1 MTGEPTDGSPTPT
14 DPTDPTDP
22 GDTGAAGVSSAGA
35 GAALG
40 RAAVSEA
47 VGGLGWRYVLGTL
60 RTSIRLGPL
69 WQVAEVATELI
80 RACGQGADE
89 SLLLDLRPGRLELT
103 LRPPDTAGLT
113 ARELAHARMIATT
126 AAEMGLPLEPDADGR
141 RTVQSLEIAVDAL
154 SIAEIRPF
162 WKAVL
167 GYTDEPGGGGPRD
180 PIVDPLAQGPAIWFQ
195 QLSSPRPQRN
205 RLHLDVSVP
214 HDEAPARI
222 RAALAAGGTLLSDTR
237 APSFWV
243 LADAEGNEV
252 CVTTWQGR
260 D

>member
-1 MTGEPTDGSPTPT
+1 MTGETTDDDVVLSGT
-14 DPTDPTDP
+14 
-22 GDTGAAGVSSAGA
+22 
-35 GAALG
+35 
-40 RAAVSEA
+40 AVSAA
-47 VGGLGWRYVLGTL
+47 VGGLGWRYVLGSL
-60 RTSIRLGPL
+60 RTSIVLGPM

-80 RACGQGADE
+80 RACGPDADRC
-89 SLLLDLRPGRLELT
+89 LLLDLRPGRLELT
-103 LRPPDTAGLT
+103 LRPPDVAGLT
-113 ARELAHARMIATT
+113 GRELAHARMIATT
-126 AAEMGLPLEPDADGR
+126 AAEMGLPLEPDAGGR
-141 RTVQSLEIAVDAL
+141 RTVQALEIAVDAL
-154 SIAEIRPF
+154 SIPEIRPF

-180 PIVDPLAQGPAIWFQ
+180 PIVDPLAQGPAVWFQ
-195 QLSSPRPQRN
+195 QLSRPRTQRN

-214 HDEAPARI
+214 HDEAPGRI

>member
-1 MTGEPTDGSPTPT
+1 MTGEMTD
-14 DPTDPTDP
+14 D
-22 GDTGAAGVSSAGA
+22 GVVPSGA
-35 GAALG
+35 GPVFSST
-40 RAAVSEA
+40 AVSEA
-47 VGGLGWRYVLGTL
+47 VGGLGWRYVLGSL
-60 RTSIRLGPL
+60 RTSIRLGPM

-80 RACGQGADE
+80 RACGQDAD
-89 SLLLDLRPGRLELT
+89 SCLLLDLRPGRLELT
-103 LRPPDTAGLT
+103 LRPPDAAGLT

-126 AAEMGLPLEPDADGR
+126 AAEMGLPLEPDAGGR
-141 RTVQSLEIAVDAL
+141 RTVQTLEIAVDAL

-167 GYTDEPGGGGPRD
+167 GYTDEPGAGGPRD
-180 PIVDPLAQGPAIWFQ
+180 PIVDPLAQGPAVWFQ

-214 HDEAPARI
+214 HDEAPGRI
-222 RAALAAGGTLLSDTR
+222 RAALEAGGTLLSDAR
-237 APSFWV
+237 APSFWI

>member
-1 MTGEPTDGSPTPT
+1 MTGEATDDGAVLSRAEVSAAI
-14 DPTDPTDP
+14 
-22 GDTGAAGVSSAGA
+22 GD
-35 GAALG
+35 
-40 RAAVSEA
+40 
-47 VGGLGWRYVLGTL
+47 LGWRYVLGSL
-60 RTSIRLGPL
+60 RASLRLGPM

-80 RACGQGADE
+80 RACGEGADE
-89 SLLLDLRPGRLELT
+89 CLRLDLRRGRLELI
-103 LRPPDTAGLT
+103 LSPPDPAGLT
-113 ARELAHARMIATT
+113 ALELAHARLIATA
-126 AAEMGLPLEPDADGR
+126 AAEMGLPLAPDADGR
-141 RTVQSLEIAVDAL
+141 RSVQALEIGIDAL
-154 SIAEIRPF
+154 VIADIRPF

-167 GYTDEPGGGGPRD
+167 GYADEPGAGGPQD

-195 QLSSPRPQRN
+195 QLTGPRTQRN

-222 RAALAAGGTLLSDTR
+222 RAALDAGGVLLSDAR

-243 LADAEGNEV
+243 LADAEGNEA